1 MKLEVKIDGVS
12 YEAEGLF
19 AVHCFENILKEADLI
34 EEDDSLSLASDGDL
48 EHSDIFN

>member
-34 EEDDSLSLASDGDL
+34 EEDESLRMFSKQ
-48 EHSDIFN
+48 